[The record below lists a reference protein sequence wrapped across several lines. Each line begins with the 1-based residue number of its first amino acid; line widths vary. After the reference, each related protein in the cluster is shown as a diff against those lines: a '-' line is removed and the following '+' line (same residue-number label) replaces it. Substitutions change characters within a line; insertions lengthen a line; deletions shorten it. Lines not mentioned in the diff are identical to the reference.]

1 MIESVKFRRV
11 HDLPPYVFATID
23 QLKRELRREGRDV
36 IDLGFGNPDIPSPP
50 QAVEKLREAAA
61 KGVNHRYSASRGIPQ
76 LRMAI
81 CELYE
86 RRFGVQ
92 LDPETQVV
100 ATIGAKEGLS
110 HLLWVLVEPG
120 DVAIVPTPSYP
131 IHLFA
136 PVLAGASVAQVP
148 VAGGDFVDGV
158 VETFERSR
166 PRPRVVVLSFP
177 HNPTT
182 LVADE
187 AQLQRLVDWA
197 RANDVLLVH
206 DFAYADI
213 AFDGYEPPSLLA
225 ADGALDCSVELYSL
239 TKSFS
244 MAGWRVG
251 FVLGRADVI
260 AALAKLKSYL
270 DYGTF
275 QPIQIASIVAMREAP
290 DYPLEVTEIYRGRR
304 DALCAGLARAGWD
317 VEPPRA
323 TMFVWAP
330 IPEPWRDRGSL
341 EFAVELAQ
349 NAGVAVSP
357 GVGFG
362 PGGEGHVRFAL
373 VENEQRIGQAARGI
387 RKLLAR
393 EHV

>member
-1 MIESVKFRRV
+1 MEFRRV

-23 QLKRELRREGRDV
+23 QLKRDLRRSGRDV
-36 IDLGFGNPDIPSPP
+36 IDLGFGNPDIPSPVR
-50 QAVEKLREAAA
+50 AVEKLCEAAA
-61 KGVNHRYSASRGIPQ
+61 KPANHRYSASRGIAQ
-76 LRMAI
+76 LRAAI
-81 CELYE
+81 CELYD
-86 RRFGVQ
+86 RRFGVR
-92 LDPETQVV
+92 LDPETQ
-100 ATIGAKEGLS
+100 AITSIGAKEGLS

-120 DVAIVPTPSYP
+120 DVAVVPTPSYP

-148 VAGGDFVDGV
+148 VAGDDFVDGV
-158 VETFERSR
+158 IETFERSR

-182 LVADE
+182 RIAE
-187 AQLQRLVDWA
+187 MSQLQRLVDWA

-225 ADGALDCSVELYSL
+225 CDGALECSVELYSL

-251 FVLGRADVI
+251 FVLGRPDVV

-275 QPIQIASIVAMREAP
+275 QPIQIASIVAMREEP
-290 DYPLEVTEIYRGRR
+290 DYPREVTEIYRVRR
-304 DALCAGLARAGWD
+304 DALVAGLGRAGWD
-317 VEPPRA
+317 VESPRA
-323 TMFVWAP
+323 TMFLWAP
-330 IPEPWRDRGSL
+330 IPEPWRDGGSL
-341 EFAVELAQ
+341 EFAVTLAQ
-349 NAGVAVSP
+349 EAGVAVSP

-373 VENEQRIGQAARGI
+373 VENEQRIAQACRGI
-387 RKLLAR
+387 RKLLQAAP
-393 EHV
+393 V